1 MADTITKEQI
11 QNEVQEEV
19 KAVIVESMQ
28 VVKQYVDDNSIDNTA
43 KREALKT
50 EIENA
55 IAEKYDFENEKAKL
69 DEASKVAE
77 TLLGLFDADENG
89 EINPQEFLDKLNS
102 IYAQLDTTTQLGKDV
117 EAVVNSVKDLQSQ
130 IDTKIAEVNGSI
142 KAVSNNVAKAQADI
156 QAVEANLTTNFFTK
170 EEVQSALEINKDE
183 IVQAVNDL
191 FYPSTDGD
199 NGDGATL

>member
-1 MADTITKEQI
+1 MAETITKEEV
-11 QNEVQEEV
+11 QNEIQTEV
-19 KAVIVESMQ
+19 KAVVTESMQ
-28 VVKQYVDDNSIDNTA
+28 VVKKYVDDNSIDNTA
-43 KREALKT
+43 KRDALKT

-69 DEASKVAE
+69 DQASKVAD

-102 IYAQLDTTTQLGKDV
+102 IYANLDTTTQLGKDV

-142 KAVSNNVAKAQADI
+142 KTVSDNVSKAQADI

-170 EEVQSALEINKDE
+170 EEVQSAIQINKDE
-183 IVQAVNDL
+183 IVQAVNDV
-191 FYPSTDGD
+191 FYPSED